1 MENLTLDKHELGS
14 IDTLIAEMDGSD
26 TQPQGGFI
34 DSVAKVVDT
43 GAHAVEAGAAVI
55 AANAVAANAVA
66 ATPEAAP
73 VAEEAAEVAAEAA
86 VAIMSKTQN
95 VTHLVEKLN
104 SNDIKDHLNLN
115 DLIDLR
121 NSIVNN

>member
-55 AANAVAANAVA
+55 AAKAVA
-66 ATPEAAP
+66 ATPEAVP
-73 VAEEAAEVAAEAA
+73 VAEEAAEVAAEVA